1 MTKIGIFA
9 YNFPHWKTQQTIL
22 NLIISGQK
30 PDVIFAADKVELN
43 HYQSKIRI
51 APLGLHLWHP
61 KKIAE
66 QFGIP
71 YHVVTHNSNET
82 SMMVKEYDLDIGVIS
97 GARILKPIAFENFR
111 IGVINMH
118 PGILPENRGLDTI
131 KWAIINNLPQGASVH
146 IIDSNIDRG
155 QLICKSHVE
164 IYSDDTLVDIQ
175 IRVQN
180 KEQELLLKALEI
192 IQESGD
198 INFPKLGVGKYNSS
212 VPEDLEST
220 LMARLPEYVKKQSL

>member
-1 MTKIGIFA
+1 MRRVGIFG

-22 NLIISGQK
+22 NLVISGRR
-30 PDVIFAADKVELN
+30 PDVVFAADKVKLS

-51 APLGLHLWHP
+51 APQGLHLWHP

-66 QFGIP
+66 HFGIP
-71 YHVVTHNSNET
+71 YHVVTHNSEET
-82 SMMVKEYDLDIGVIS
+82 ALMVKEYDLDIGVIS
-97 GARILKPIAFENFR
+97 GARILKPIAFENFH

-131 KWAIINNLPQGASVH
+131 KWAIINDLPQGASVH
-146 IIDSNIDRG
+146 IIDRNIDRG
-155 QLICKSHVE
+155 QLICKSQIE

-180 KEQELLLKALEI
+180 KEQELLLKSLEI
-192 IQESGD
+192 IEDKGES
-198 INFPKLGVGKYNSS
+198 NFPKLGVGNYNSS
-212 VPEDLEST
+212 VPEDVEST
-220 LMARLPEYVKKQSL
+220 LMARFSEYVKKHSS